1 LRHDARRSAPNQD
14 ARRTAPNHDAR
25 RSAPARLRLAV
36 DWAPAYE
43 LVLSLI
49 CFVTFPKHNLLE
61 LGEGWARE
69 VRSRLPA
76 DLAVSLQR
84 KNVAAAL
91 NLKEDDLLLL
101 LVRTCPGD
109 RDAASFI
116 RWLSRLNAGEAYE
129 AVGPR
134 LRDTGPRLPRD
145 FANWRDR
152 CVSVLHTWQDAYFD
166 GIDPAI
172 LTGLWAE
179 ANRLSSHL
187 VGPPQAVVERVTNGI
202 YVEPTPEPL
211 TVTLVPQYHQRPYN
225 HDAMEQGGLIILYP
239 ADICPVSPDHPPA
252 GLLRVTRALSD
263 ESRLRMLRFLA
274 DGTRTLSELARFTGL
289 TQPTVHHHL
298 VQLRAAGLVRAH
310 VQGAGSRRYSLRP
323 RALDQLRN
331 QLTDYLNAPASET
344 ERQQA

>member
-1 LRHDARRSAPNQD
+1 VTIDTERSN
-14 ARRTAPNHDAR
+14 
-25 RSAPARLRLAV
+25 PAGLHLAV

-61 LGEGWARE
+61 LGEGWARD
-69 VRSRLPA
+69 VRNRLPA
-76 DLAVSLQR
+76 DLAAQLQR

-109 RDAASFI
+109 RDSASFI
-116 RWLSRLNAGEAYE
+116 RWLAKLNAGQAYE
-129 AVGPR
+129 AVAAR

-145 FANWRDR
+145 FTAWRDR
-152 CVSVLHTWQDAYFD
+152 CVSVLTTWREAYFD
-166 GIDPAI
+166 EIDPAI

-179 ANRLSSHL
+179 ANRLSSRL
-187 VGPPQAVVERVTNGI
+187 AGPPQAVVERVTNGI
-202 YVEPTPEPL
+202 YVEPTGEPL

-239 ADICPVSPDHPPA
+239 ADICPVSPDQPPA
-252 GLLRVTRALSD
+252 GLLRLTHALGD

-274 DGTRTLSELARFTGL
+274 EGTRTLSELARFMGL
-289 TQPTVHHHL
+289 SQPTVHHHL

-310 VQGAGSRRYSLRP
+310 IFDSGSRRYSLRP
-323 RALDQLRN
+323 RALDQLRD
-331 QLTDYLNAPASET
+331 QLTNYLNASASET